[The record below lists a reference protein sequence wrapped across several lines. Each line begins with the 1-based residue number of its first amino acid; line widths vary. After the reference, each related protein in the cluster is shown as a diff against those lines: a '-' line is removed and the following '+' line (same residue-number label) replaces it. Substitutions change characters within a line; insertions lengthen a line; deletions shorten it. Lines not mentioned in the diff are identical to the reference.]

1 MPNLPIS
8 QLPELTA
15 ITANAEYAVAQG
27 GVTYRVKQGYTS
39 SGNLYG
45 VFVDSKDQPLAQNVA
60 TVWTADTTLESYGVS
75 LVDNSKF
82 TVASGGTYNFQ
93 FSAQVFTDGNNQSV
107 YQWFRKNGTNIDES
121 ATQYNFPTNNQYS
134 VLAWNFVIS
143 LNAGDYLE
151 FVWASL
157 TGSVSSLQH
166 QNAQT
171 TPVVIP
177 EVPSLIITVTQV

>member
-15 ITANAEYAVAQG
+15 VTANAEYAVSQG

-45 VFVDSKDQPLAQNVA
+45 VFVDNKDQPLAQDIA
-60 TVWTADTTLESYGVS
+60 TVWTADTTVESYGIS
-75 LVDNSKF
+75 LQNNSQF

-93 FSAQVFTDGNNQSV
+93 FSAQVFTNGNNQSV
-107 YQWFRKNGTNIDES
+107 YIWFRKNGTNVDES

-134 VLAWNFVIS
+134 VLSWNFVIS
-143 LNAGDYLE
+143 LNSGDYLE

-157 TGSVSSLQH
+157 TGSASSLQH
-166 QNAQT
+166 QVAQT
-171 TPVVIP
+171 TPVLIP
-177 EVPSLIITVTQV
+177 EVPSLIVTVTQV